1 MLRSA
6 GLAVKALASPTATD
20 EGSSTAPPSIG
31 QQKEAFSAAASEYFT
46 RLYSIDV
53 GLRTQ
58 INALEE
64 AKILSPEEAA
74 NVRSDFAVGSSGLAA
89 PRDERP
95 AVSAKAKDA
104 VTGGGLG
111 NLDVG
116 WLNSRNDY
124 VGKQMEAELWKQAS
138 EFLTELESKRSN
150 GSENLEH
157 ALVHDD

>member
-20 EGSSTAPPSIG
+20 EGSSTALPSID
-31 QQKEAFSAAASEYFT
+31 QQKVAFSAAASDYFT

-64 AKILSPEEAA
+64 AKIIPPEEAA
-74 NVRSDFAVGSSGLAA
+74 NGRSDFAAGSSGLAA
-89 PRDERP
+89 PRDEKP

-138 EFLTELESKRSN
+138 EFLTELETKRSN
-150 GSENLEH
+150 DKRTWNMP
-157 ALVHDD
+157 

>member
-6 GLAVKALASPTATD
+6 GLAVKALASPTPTD
-20 EGSSTAPPSIG
+20 EGSSTALPSID
-31 QQKEAFSAAASEYFT
+31 QQKVAFSAAASDYFT

-64 AKILSPEEAA
+64 AKIISSEEAA
-74 NVRSDFAVGSSGLAA
+74 NGRSDFAAGSSGLAA

-138 EFLTELESKRSN
+138 EFVTELESKRSN
-150 GSENLEH
+150 EKENLEH
-157 ALVHDD
+157 ALIDTD